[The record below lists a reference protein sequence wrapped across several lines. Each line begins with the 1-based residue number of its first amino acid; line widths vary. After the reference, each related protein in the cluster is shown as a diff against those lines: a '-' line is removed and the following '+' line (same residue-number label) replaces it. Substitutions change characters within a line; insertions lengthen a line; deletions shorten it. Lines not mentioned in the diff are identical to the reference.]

1 MTNLISIRVKSNH
14 LLTSPTFIASTI
26 IGAVVLMAL
35 TGGLGFLIGL
45 AVALVTF
52 WAVRWDW
59 SYFGISRP
67 NWGRTLWHALGY
79 TLLIIFLVD
88 ILLTPVVEHYT
99 NTPHDLS
106 GLDFIKGD
114 FLNLLLFTLFMWV
127 VAAFG
132 EELFYRGYMM
142 KRLAALFG
150 NSNDAW
156 ISGAV
161 LSSIAFGVV
170 HFYQGIS
177 GVITTGA
184 VGFILAMAFY
194 RNRNNLVICML
205 THGIY
210 DMFGLSMIYF
220 DKETVITEWAHQ
232 FLFSI
237 IY

>member
-1 MTNLISIRVKSNH
+1 MTNVTSIRARSKD
-14 LLTSPTFIASTI
+14 LLTSTTFIASTI
-26 IGAVVLMAL
+26 IGTIVLMTL
-35 TGGLGFLIGL
+35 VGGPGFLIGL

-52 WAVRWDW
+52 WAMRWDW
-59 SYFGISRP
+59 SYFGVSRP
-67 NWGRTLWHALGY
+67 DWGRTLWGALGY

-88 ILLTPVVEHYT
+88 VLLTPLAEHYT
-99 NTPHDLS
+99 NAPHDLS
-106 GLDFIKGD
+106 GLYFIKGN

-132 EELFYRGYMM
+132 EELFFRGYIM

-150 NSNDAW
+150 NTNSAW
-156 ISGAV
+156 VSGAV
-161 LSSIAFGVV
+161 LSSVAFGVV
-170 HFYQGIS
+170 HFYQGVS
-177 GVITTGA
+177 GVITAGT
-184 VGFILAMAFY
+184 VGLILAYAFY
-194 RNRNNLVICML
+194 HNRNNLVICML

-237 IY
+237 IN

>member
-1 MTNLISIRVKSNH
+1 MANTISIRTKSNP
-14 LLTSPTFIASTI
+14 LLTSPGFIVSTI
-26 IGAVVLMAL
+26 IGSIILMFL
-35 TGGLGFLIGL
+35 IGGVGFLIGL
-45 AVALVTF
+45 AVALFTF
-52 WAVRWDW
+52 WAVRWNW
-59 SYFGISRP
+59 SYFGLGRLE
-67 NWGRTLWHALGY
+67 WGPTLWRSLGY

-88 ILLTPVVEHYT
+88 FLLTPVVEHYT

-106 GLDFIKGD
+106 GLYFIKGD

-132 EELFYRGYMM
+132 EEFFYRGYIM
-142 KRLAALFG
+142 KRVAALLG
-150 NSNDAW
+150 ESNYAW
-156 ISGAV
+156 ILGAV
-161 LSSIAFGVV
+161 LSSFAFGLV

-177 GVITTGA
+177 GVITTGV

-194 RNRNNLVICML
+194 RNRNNLLICML

-220 DKETVITEWAHQ
+220 DKDTAFAEWVHQ